1 MIYKFEIRGL
11 NPIPKERPRAARNNH
26 HYTPERTRTYEKTVG
41 LLIGN
46 QAKRQGINII
56 KDMGDAKLG
65 IIVHYIRK
73 SKHPVDTDNLTKSL
87 KDALEGVLW
96 KNDRTV
102 SGDCAYVSYD
112 GKNPGIIL
120 TVMPYE
126 EWLNRTNV
134 EHYSGKARATRRSS
148 VEIIY

>member
-1 MIYKFEIRGL
+1 MLYKFVVRGL
-11 NPIPKERPRAARNNH
+11 NPIPKERPRAARNNI
-26 HYTPERTRTYEKTVG
+26 HYTPERTRTYERTLN
-41 LLIGN
+41 LLIDN
-46 QAKRQGINII
+46 QVKRQGIDISELN
-56 KDMGDAKLG
+56 KGRLG

-96 KNDRTV
+96 ENDRIV
-102 SGDCAYVSYD
+102 GGDCAYVSYD

-126 EWLNRTNV
+126 EWLDRTNV
-134 EHYSGKARATRRSS
+134 EFYSGKARVVRNSS
-148 VEIIY
+148 IEIIY

>member
-1 MIYKFEIRGL
+1 
-11 NPIPKERPRAARNNH
+11 
-26 HYTPERTRTYEKTVG
+26 
-41 LLIGN
+41 
-46 QAKRQGINII
+46 
-56 KDMGDAKLG
+56 MGDAKLG

-96 KNDRTV
+96 TNDRTV

-134 EHYSGKARATRRSS
+134 EHYSGKARDIRRSS
-148 VEIIY
+148 IEIIY